1 MSTVS
6 EIMSYREPITVS
18 AYANKTAY
26 DIASIMTKNKIGSV
40 IVIDNDNTPIGI
52 ITERDLVKRVYL
64 EKFNPSKVLVEDLMS
79 SPLITIMTFD
89 SVDTATRIMLSNKIK
104 RLPVL
109 ESDKRL
115 MGIISVTDITRKLSK
130 ILMDDHNRYR
140 SLRNIMEMNDV
151 HH

>member
-1 MSTVS
+1 MSAVS
-6 EIMSYREPITVS
+6 EIMSYREPVTVS

-26 DIASIMTKNKIGSV
+26 DVASILTKNKIGSV
-40 IVIDNDNTPIGI
+40 IVIDRDKVPIGI
-52 ITERDLVKRVYL
+52 ITERDLVKRVCL
-64 EKFNPSKVLVEDLMS
+64 EKLNPSKMLVEELMS

-109 ESDKRL
+109 ESDNRL

-130 ILMDDHNRYR
+130 ILMDDHNRFR
-140 SLRNIMEMNDV
+140 SLRKVMEMNDIY
-151 HH
+151 H

>member
-26 DIASIMTKNKIGSV
+26 DVASIMTKNKIGSV
-40 IVIDNDNTPIGI
+40 IVIDNDNKPIGI